1 VEGIVLMRVVIAG
14 GHGKIA
20 LLLSGLLAGQGDTAV
35 GLIRS
40 AAHTADLQ
48 AVGAQAVALDLEN
61 SDAAQV
67 ARALQGADAA
77 VFAAGAGAGSGPQR
91 KYTVDLGGAVLL
103 AQAAQ
108 RAGVRR
114 FVQISSMGA
123 GRPAPAGSDESWT
136 AYIDA
141 KTKAE
146 EDLRARDLDYT
157 ILRPGGLTDE
167 PGTGLVTLSAG
178 SLPRG
183 MVPRQDVAAVVLW
196 LLSTGSAV
204 GATLELTGGATP
216 ISEAV
221 AAFPPPP
228 REQ

>member
-1 VEGIVLMRVVIAG
+1 MRVVIAG

-20 LLLSGLLAGQGDTAV
+20 LLLSGLLAGQGGTAV

-48 AVGAQAVALDLEN
+48 AAGAQAVVLDLEN
-61 SDAAQV
+61 CDAAQA
-67 ARALQGADAA
+67 ARVLEGADAA
-77 VFAAGAGAGSGPQR
+77 VFAAGAGPGSGPQR

-108 RAGVRR
+108 QAGVRR

-123 GRPAPAGSDESWT
+123 GRPAEAGSDESWT

-146 EDLRARDLDYT
+146 EDLRTRDLDFT
-157 ILRPGGLTDE
+157 ILRPGGLTDA
-167 PGTGLVTLSAG
+167 PGTGLVTLSTD

-183 MVPRQDVAAVVLW
+183 MVPRQDVAAVLMG
-196 LLSTGSAV
+196 LLSTGSAA
-204 GATLELTGGATP
+204 GLTLELTGGATP
-216 ISEAV
+216 VAEAV
-221 AAFPPPP
+221 AAFPAQT
-228 REQ
+228 RGQ